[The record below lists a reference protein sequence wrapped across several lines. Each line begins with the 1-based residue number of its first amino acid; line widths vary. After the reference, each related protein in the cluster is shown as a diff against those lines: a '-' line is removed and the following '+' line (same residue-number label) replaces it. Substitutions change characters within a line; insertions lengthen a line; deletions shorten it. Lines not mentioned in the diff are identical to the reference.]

1 MSETPVT
8 SVSRR
13 RLLILCYF
21 FPPLAGG
28 GVHRVLSFVRELP
41 RFGWDCTV
49 ICAGRNDYWVTDETL
64 EAGIPKGTE
73 VIRVQGG
80 SALSAWLRLRG
91 ARGARSGQRS
101 GATFSWLRKL
111 SDWWLLPD
119 SYAGWAK
126 RAARAARRRLA
137 AGGIDAVLSS
147 SPPDSVHLAALASR
161 GPTSPPWVADF
172 RDPWV
177 GLYLREPASA
187 WHRARQAALE
197 RRVLEGADRVLVAS
211 ATHAAHLGERSGA
224 KTNAVT
230 HLPNG
235 YAPDECAGDAERG
248 VAASAG
254 AGAERPANAGPGP
267 ACGPAPHFVAAFTG
281 TLSMMPETEVFLE
294 AVHELLARRPE
305 LRRRFRARLAGPFD
319 LGYQDRAVALGLRGI
334 VEFTGPLAHAESL
347 ALQRAAD
354 LLLLWKP
361 PGMPTMVPGKLYE
374 YLASGRPVLALLP
387 AGDEAADLAVRGGAV
402 RIDPGNRVALSAEL
416 ERQVD
421 LRAGEGPRSAAP
433 PAWLAEHARP
443 ALARRLAGE
452 LDALAGASRARGR
465 A

>member
-1 MSETPVT
+1 MSGPATGPA
-8 SVSRR
+8 SRR

-49 ICAGRNDYWVTDETL
+49 ICAGRDDYWVTDATL
-64 EAGIPKGTE
+64 EAAIPEGTE
-73 VIRVQGG
+73 VIRVGGG
-80 SALSAWLRLRG
+80 SALSAWLRLGG
-91 ARGARSGQRS
+91 ARGGKRSGS
-101 GATFSWLRKL
+101 TFSWLRKF

-119 SYAGWAK
+119 SYAGWAR
-126 RAARAARRRLA
+126 RAAAAAKRRLA
-137 AGGIDAVLSS
+137 RGGIDAVLSS
-147 SPPDSVHLAALASR
+147 SPPDSVHLAALAAR
-161 GPTSPPWVADF
+161 GSGAPPWVADF
-172 RDPWV
+172 RDPWI

-211 ATHAAHLGERSGA
+211 RTHAEHLGEGSGA
-224 KTNAVT
+224 RAKAVT

-235 YAPDECAGDAERG
+235 FVPDDGADATP
-248 VAASAG
+248 SALESG
-254 AGAERPANAGPGP
+254 
-267 ACGPAPHFVAAFTG
+267 PHFIAAFTG

-294 AVHELLARRPE
+294 AVHDLLARRPE

-334 VEFTGPLAHAESL
+334 VEFTGPLSHAESR

-374 YLASGRPVLALLP
+374 YLAAGRPIVALLP
-387 AGDEAADLAVRGGAV
+387 AGDEAAELASRGGAI
-402 RIDPGNRVALSAEL
+402 RIDPGNRAALAAEL
-416 ERQVD
+416 ERHCD
-421 LRAGEGPRSAAP
+421 RHSAEGRAPAARP
-433 PAWLAEHARP
+433 EWLAQFTRP
-443 ALARRLAGE
+443 RLAQRLAAE
-452 LDALAGASRARGR
+452 LDALVAAPGSGGR

>member
-1 MSETPVT
+1 MSGTPLR
-8 SVSRR
+8 SEPRR
-13 RLLILCYF
+13 RLLVLCYF

-49 ICAGRNDYWVTDETL
+49 ICAGRNDYWVTDQSL
-64 EAGIPKGTE
+64 EARIPAGTE
-73 VIRVQGG
+73 VIRVSGG
-80 SALSAWLRLRG
+80 SALSAWLRLGGGRTG
-91 ARGARSGQRS
+91 RRSGS
-101 GATFSWLRKL
+101 TFSWLRSL

-119 SYAGWAK
+119 SYAGWAR

-137 AGGIDAVLSS
+137 AGGIDAMLSS
-147 SPPDSVHLAALASR
+147 SPPDSVHLAALRAR
-161 GPTSPPWVADF
+161 GPGSPPWLADF
-172 RDPWV
+172 RDPWI
-177 GLYLREPASA
+177 GLYLREPPSA
-187 WHRARQAALE
+187 WHRALQAALE

-211 ATHAAHLGERSGA
+211 RTHAEQLGERCGA
-224 KTNAVT
+224 RPRAVT

-235 YAPDECAGDAERG
+235 YTPDEGGSEVPPAAEAG
-248 VAASAG
+248 
-254 AGAERPANAGPGP
+254 
-267 ACGPAPHFVAAFTG
+267 PHFVAAFTG

-305 LRRRFRARLAGPFD
+305 WRRRFRARLAGPFD

-334 VEFTGPLAHAESL
+334 VEFTGPLTHAESR

-374 YLASGRPVLALLP
+374 YLASGSPVVAMLP
-387 AGDEAADLAVRGGAV
+387 AGDEAAELAVRGGAT
-402 RIDPGNRVALSAEL
+402 RIDPGDRSALSAEL
-416 ERQVD
+416 ERRCD
-421 LRAGEGPRSAAP
+421 HHAARGRVPGVP
-433 PAWLAEHARP
+433 PVWLEEHARP
-443 ALARRLAGE
+443 RLAGRLARE
-452 LDALAGASRARGR
+452 LDALIDASPRGGP